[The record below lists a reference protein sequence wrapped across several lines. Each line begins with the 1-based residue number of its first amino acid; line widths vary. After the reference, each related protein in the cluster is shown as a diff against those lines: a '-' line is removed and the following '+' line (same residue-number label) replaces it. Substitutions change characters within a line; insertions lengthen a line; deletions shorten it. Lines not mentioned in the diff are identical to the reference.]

1 MVAPPWL
8 SSVASR
14 IGLRARIGLSERMIR
29 APCFRASRTN
39 DGFDHRDL
47 LKLGARQTDKA

>member
-1 MVAPPWL
+1 MSPPWL

-47 LKLGARQTDKA
+47 LKLGARETDKA